1 MNVSS
6 LSGLSGSTA
15 LSLLQSTA
23 SSTASSTSS
32 SASAETRRKD
42 APPPPPP
49 PRSASG
55 GADAKSLFDALAES
69 NDANGDGLLSQDEID
84 AAPMAGLLSSQFST
98 IDSDADGLLSETE
111 LSIAETA
118 LRSGEPTGAS
128 GKGMTAEMG
137 GPPPGGPPP
146 PGGSNSATDAQ
157 SLYESLF
164 DALSHDESGGSST
177 VTRDEDLAQRFL
189 SLLSEIA

>member
-111 LSIAETA
+111 LSIAETDV
-118 LRSGEPTGAS
+118 AS
-128 GKGMTAEMG
+128 QASRRARLGKGSDRRRWAARRRVARRR
-137 GPPPGGPPP
+137 PGGRQF
-146 PGGSNSATDAQ
+146 GDRCAV
-157 SLYESLF
+157 
-164 DALSHDESGGSST
+164 AL
-177 VTRDEDLAQRFL
+177 
-189 SLLSEIA
+189 